1 MLFATT
7 ASFGMLLMSMQSVGL
22 IGMMTVPW
30 PVNLQGLFSICQFL
44 LLDIDSYG
52 FSCVAGQAEP
62 IRYLLSAM
70 IFPAGVL
77 WIGLAYAVSL
87 LFPKGKRW
95 EWPKFCSTMGAFLQ
109 VCFRTMSATS
119 LAPMMCYKHPN
130 GQRSLLKYPGVFC
143 GSADHGAMLVIGW
156 TLLSVGVLGFLAL
169 CIFAGLRVP
178 TWSAT
183 KKHHLVAST
192 RFLIFRFRL
201 DAWWF
206 GVPLLVRGPL
216 INLPVVLATDYPPIQ
231 VVSICVILTVMM
243 LMQMLFWPWK
253 VPMLNLTDCI
263 ISFCVVL
270 LVTTAT
276 LFLENVGDAMY
287 AFAHGVSTAMLVG
300 IGLSIGL
307 MVLMTVSALFYRS
320 ALGGKKELQMFN
332 LGHTPE
338 TPELAAKIKEMA
350 NALEEMHVETLSI
363 NLAAMSVFDVGKVT
377 SCITLLAT
385 EVGRPN

>member
-1 MLFATT
+1 
-7 ASFGMLLMSMQSVGL
+7 MLLMSMQSLGL

-95 EWPKFCSTMGAFLQ
+95 EWPKVCSTMGAFLQ
-109 VCFRTMSATS
+109 VCFSTMSATS

-178 TWSAT
+178 T
-183 KKHHLVAST
+183 
-192 RFLIFRFRL
+192 
-201 DAWWF
+201 
-206 GVPLLVRGPL
+206 
-216 INLPVVLATDYPPIQ
+216 
-231 VVSICVILTVMM
+231 
-243 LMQMLFWPWK
+243 
-253 VPMLNLTDCI
+253 
-263 ISFCVVL
+263 
-270 LVTTAT
+270 
-276 LFLENVGDAMY
+276 
-287 AFAHGVSTAMLVG
+287 
-300 IGLSIGL
+300 
-307 MVLMTVSALFYRS
+307 
-320 ALGGKKELQMFN
+320 
-332 LGHTPE
+332 
-338 TPELAAKIKEMA
+338 
-350 NALEEMHVETLSI
+350 
-363 NLAAMSVFDVGKVT
+363 
-377 SCITLLAT
+377 
-385 EVGRPN
+385 